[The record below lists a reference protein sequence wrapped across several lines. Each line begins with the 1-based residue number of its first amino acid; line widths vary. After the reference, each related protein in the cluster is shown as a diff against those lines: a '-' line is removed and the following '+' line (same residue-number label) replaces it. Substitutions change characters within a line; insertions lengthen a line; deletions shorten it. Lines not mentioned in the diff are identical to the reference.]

1 LDENRMATALHGKN
15 WHGRRSTPLK
25 PTFKFALLS
34 GILAAVAA
42 ALGSFSVA
50 LPRLSRHGDLLIL
63 ASGLIFAIP
72 VFFAP
77 YIAGRKGW
85 LTFSASLGRSLAA
98 AIPLPFLPAT
108 FFIGLIG
115 WGDMEEHLIRRL
127 LHATHRELSSE
138 TVGVLIFAL
147 VTVFGAI
154 ALGTLLWISVSVLT
168 KRWRARTL
176 LIVCT
181 FGALIVHL
189 FWETTA
195 TLDGRKFL
203 SIATSL
209 VFVFAS
215 GFLFA
220 FTAEMNATSRHLTLV
235 FRVAMGAISLGVAS
249 GGAVLI
255 AKSVPEKTYPKLAN
269 GPLWTFDIGST
280 GCRPVWGGGNSSTA
294 TTEIAFTTA
303 ETLGM
308 AIPTA
313 VNPLPNNK
321 WEYKSCLFTIDANTG
336 RKLAQISIDGNQQV
350 IQGGPHGTFRVR
362 IEGAWTAYTPDLKT
376 IGAPEVE
383 KKSAEHW
390 TAARWHNF
398 RTDSKG
404 KLWLDGSGEPRLLAQ
419 YPGDAFIR
427 PLGTERVLVT
437 AGGQFTLFRE
447 DGTPIVTEKFMREGV
462 HFAAMSAD
470 HRRFAVSVYLWGV
483 GDPSYLEEE
492 KIVVYDVETGK
503 AIASVPSEPLP
514 TTQSWAALSP
524 DGKLLVVGARNTLRL
539 FRLPSVSTNQNE
551 KAN

>member
-1 LDENRMATALHGKN
+1 LSGKYRGDCLAQSKSTKLERHALN
-15 WHGRRSTPLK
+15 STV
-25 PTFKFALLS
+25 KFALLS
-34 GILAAVAA
+34 GALAALAST
-42 ALGSFSVA
+42 LGGWSLA
-50 LPRLSRHGDLLIL
+50 LPRLLRHGDLMLL
-63 ASGLIFAIP
+63 VSGVIFAIP
-72 VFFAP
+72 LSLAP
-77 YIAGRKGW
+77 YIARSNGW
-85 LTFSASLGRSLAA
+85 LTFPVSLGRSVLA
-98 AIPLPFLPAT
+98 AIPLPFLPAG
-108 FFIGLIG
+108 FFIGMMG
-115 WGDMEEHLIRRL
+115 WGDMQEHLVRRM
-127 LHATHRELSSE
+127 LHVTHRELSSE
-138 TVGVLIFAL
+138 TVGVLVFSL

-154 ALGTLLWISVSVLT
+154 ALGTLVWISVSVLT

-176 LIVCT
+176 LTVCT

-195 TLDGRKFL
+195 TLDGREFL
-203 SIATSL
+203 LIATSL

-220 FTAEMNATSRHLTLV
+220 FTAEMNATTRHLTLV
-235 FRVAMGAISLGVAS
+235 FRVAMGAISLAVAS

-255 AKSVPEKTYPKLAN
+255 AKSVPEKTYPKLTN

-280 GCRPVWGGGNSSTA
+280 GCRPVWGGGNSSNA
-294 TTEIAFTTA
+294 TSEIAFTTD

-308 AIPTA
+308 AFPTA

-321 WEYKSCLFTIDANTG
+321 WEYNSCLFTINANTG

-362 IEGAWTAYTPDLKT
+362 TEGAWTAYTPDLKT
-376 IGAPEVE
+376 VGAPEVE

-390 TAARWHNF
+390 TAANWHNF

-404 KLWLDGSGEPRLLAQ
+404 KLWLDGPGQPKLLAQ
-419 YPGDAFIR
+419 YPGEAFIW

-437 AGGQFTLFRE
+437 TGGQFTLFRE
-447 DGTPIVTEKFMREGV
+447 DGTPISKEIFMREGV
-462 HFAAMSAD
+462 HFAALSAD

-492 KIVVYDVETGK
+492 KIVVYDADTGK

-514 TTQSWAALSP
+514 STQSWAALSP
-524 DGKLLVVGARNTLRL
+524 DGTLLAVGAQTTLRL
-539 FRLPSVSTNQNE
+539 FRLPPVLTIQNSSVN
-551 KAN
+551 